1 MVSLADA
8 QKGNLFIK
16 RALQAAS
23 QRGLPAWLEWD
34 GSIARAVKGSV
45 DTINFD
51 GVTLAG
57 TMKTWPSRAEM
68 SYPVNEQ
75 FIVELFSK

>member
-1 MVSLADA
+1 
-8 QKGNLFIK
+8 
-16 RALQAAS
+16 
-23 QRGLPAWLEWD
+23 
-34 GSIARAVKGSV
+34 
-45 DTINFD
+45 
-51 GVTLAG
+51 VTLAG